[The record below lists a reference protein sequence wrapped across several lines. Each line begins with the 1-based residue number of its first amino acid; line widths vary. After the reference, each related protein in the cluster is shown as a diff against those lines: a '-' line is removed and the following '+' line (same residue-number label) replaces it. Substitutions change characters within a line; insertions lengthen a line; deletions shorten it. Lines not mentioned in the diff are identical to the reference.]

1 MDGQQLKL
9 AEYQQA
15 AEMCMNH
22 DSLIRTGI
30 TIFGA
35 AQAAIL
41 TILTQGSLRPEY
53 EFSLKLIGLTLSVI
67 VFFTTYRLARRYGGY
82 MARAKTLEADLDF
95 HLLSSSQ
102 AEFDQSRLLKIMP
115 GNKAWLAGFPILMG
129 GVYVFLL
136 YAG

>member
-1 MDGQQLKL
+1 MDDQQLKL

-15 AEMCMNH
+15 VQMCTNH

-30 TIFGA
+30 TIIGA

-41 TILTQGSLRPEY
+41 TMLTQVSLKPEY
-53 EFSLKLIGLTLSVI
+53 EFSLNLIGLSLSVI
-67 VFFTTYRLARRYGGY
+67 IFFTTYRLARRYGGY
-82 MARAKTLEADLDF
+82 MARAKILETDLNF
-95 HLLSSSQ
+95 NLLSSSQ
-102 AEFDQSRLLKIMP
+102 AEFEQSCLLKIMP

-136 YAG
+136 FAR

>member
-1 MDGQQLKL
+1 MDNQQLKL

-15 AEMCMNH
+15 VEMCKNH

-41 TILTQGSLRPEY
+41 TMLAQDSVRPEY
-53 EFSLKLIGLTLSVI
+53 EFSLNLIGLTLCVI
-67 VFFTTYRLARRYGGY
+67 VFFTTYRLARRYGAY
-82 MARAKTLEADLDF
+82 MARAKKLEDDLDF
-95 HLLSSSQ
+95 QLLSSSQ
-102 AEFDQSRLLKIMP
+102 AEFDEGWLLKIMP
-115 GNKAWLAGFPILMG
+115 GNKAWLAGFPAVMG
-129 GVYVFLL
+129 GVYIFLL